1 MAVRTSSIAAE
12 TRGDGDTIDLT
23 GQLAAIIEESGL
35 TDGVAT
41 LFIGGS
47 TAGITTIEF
56 EPGAVSDLAS
66 VFEEIA
72 PQGRAWRHHERWGDY
87 NGHSHV
93 RSALLGPS
101 LSVPFVDGRPTL
113 GTWQQVVLVDFD
125 DKPRSR
131 EVIVQIVGE
140 GTG

>member
-1 MAVRTSSIAAE
+1 MAIYTDTIPCRTS
-12 TRGDGDTIDLT
+12 GDGDTVDLT
-23 GQLAAIIEESGL
+23 PQLAAGLRESGL

-47 TAGITTIEF
+47 TGGITTIEF
-56 EPGAVSDLAS
+56 EPGAVSDLQEVLES
-66 VFEEIA
+66 IA
-72 PQGRAWRHHERWGDY
+72 PQERDWRHHLKWGDR

-101 LSVPFVDGRPTL
+101 LSVPFVGGELCL

-125 DKPRSR
+125 DRPRSR
-131 EVIVQIVGE
+131 EVVVQFMGE
-140 GTG
+140 

>member
-1 MAVRTSSIAAE
+1 MSVETFTIACS
-12 TRGDGDTIDLT
+12 TRGDGDAIDLT
-23 GQLAAIIEESGL
+23 PELIQGIEESGL

-47 TAGITTIEF
+47 TAGVTTIEY
-56 EPGAVSDLAS
+56 EPGAVSDLMS
-66 VFEEIA
+66 VFEGIA
-72 PQGRAWRHHERWGDY
+72 PRDREWKHHLRWGDH

-101 LSVPFVDGRPTL
+101 LSVPFIGGVPAL

-125 DKPRSR
+125 DRPRRR
-131 EVIVQIVGE
+131 EVVVQLLGE
-140 GTG
+140 

>member
-1 MAVRTSSIAAE
+1 MPVETFAIRCS
-12 TRGDGDTIDLT
+12 TRGDGDTVDLT
-23 GQLAAIIEESGL
+23 PELVEGIEESGL
-35 TDGVAT
+35 TEGLAT

-56 EPGAVSDLAS
+56 EPGAVSDLNG

-72 PQGRAWRHHERWGDY
+72 PFDRDWRHHLRWGDH

-101 LSVPFVDGRPTL
+101 LGVPFTGGRPVL

-125 DKPRSR
+125 DRPRRR
-131 EVIVQIVGE
+131 EVVVQLIGE
-140 GTG
+140 

>member
-1 MAVRTSSIAAE
+1 VAVVTGTIHCR
-12 TRGDGDTIDLT
+12 TRGDGDTINITDELVSV
-23 GQLAAIIEESGL
+23 IEESGL

-56 EPGAVSDLAS
+56 EPGAVADLQE
-66 VFEEIA
+66 VFEAIA
-72 PQGRAWRHHERWGDY
+72 PQGRDWRHHLRWGDH

-101 LSVPFVDGRPTL
+101 LSVPFVNGRPTL
-113 GTWQQVVLVDFD
+113 GTWQQIVLVDFD
-125 DKPRSR
+125 DTSRSR
-131 EVIVQIVGE
+131 EVVAQLIGE
-140 GTG
+140 

>member
-1 MAVRTSSIAAE
+1 VAVVTGTIHCR
-12 TRGDGDTIDLT
+12 TRGDGDTIDITDELVSV
-23 GQLAAIIEESGL
+23 IEESGL

-56 EPGAVSDLAS
+56 EPGAVADLQE
-66 VFEEIA
+66 VFESIA
-72 PQGRAWRHHERWGDY
+72 PQGRDWRHHLRWGDH

-101 LSVPFVDGRPTL
+101 LSVPFVNGRPTL
-113 GTWQQVVLVDFD
+113 GTWQQIVLVDFD
-125 DKPRSR
+125 DTPRSR
-131 EVIVQIVGE
+131 EVVAQLIGE
-140 GTG
+140 

>member
-1 MAVRTSSIAAE
+1 MAVFTDTISCRTA
-12 TRGDGDTIDLT
+12 GDGDTVDLT
-23 GQLAAIIEESGL
+23 EQLADGLRERGL

-47 TAGITTIEF
+47 TGGITTIEF
-56 EPGAVSDLAS
+56 EPGAVADLQDVLEA
-66 VFEEIA
+66 IA
-72 PQGRAWRHHERWGDY
+72 PKGRDWRHHLKWGDR

-101 LSVPFVDGRPTL
+101 LSVPFTGEQLCL

-125 DKPRSR
+125 DRPRNR
-131 EVIVQIVGE
+131 EVIVQFIGE
-140 GTG
+140 

>member
-1 MAVRTSSIAAE
+1 LAVFTSTIRSR

-23 GQLAAIIEESGL
+23 AELERGLAESGL

-56 EPGAVSDLAS
+56 EPGAVADLQE
-66 VFEEIA
+66 VFEAVA
-72 PQGRAWRHHERWGDY
+72 PSDRDWRHHLRWGDH

-101 LSVPFVDGRPTL
+101 LSVPFVGGELCL

-125 DKPRSR
+125 DRPRRR
-131 EVIVQIVGE
+131 EVVVQFVGE
-140 GTG
+140 